1 VAKNSNGFFSKLA
14 PEDRRFIR
22 KIGVFFFL
30 LLLISGGGLYAFTY
44 FEKQGKVPPA
54 ISELVKTHLG
64 SLIDISSYFSE
75 SKDSL
80 ANSEF
85 PDISSDIPAIPDI
98 PDIPDFSDTSS
109 ISDLS
114 DFELPPSLVTPT
126 ETEERVEQVTDAYID
141 SRSTEPPAQASMSG
155 ISKMF
160 LEKPKLAARLGHL
173 LLDAGYPDEAVYI
186 LQNGV
191 SRDSAPIP
199 VLVDLAYGHFYS
211 KKFETALSD
220 LDTAL
225 NKYPSNAD
233 LLTAKAAIT
242 GQHPDTT
249 QRNNADAM
257 FKAILKKN
265 PESAETNYQYG
276 RYIMQRG
283 DFKKSQE
290 YLEKAVKFEP
300 YNSRYIA
307 RLGMVEFYL
316 KHDANAEILYKRAL
330 KINPDDYNTWF
341 NLGELYL
348 SGANESRFI
357 PEIRK
362 KTHLALESYL
372 KTIEHDSL
380 HASANY
386 RIGLILNGN
395 GGYREAIKH
404 LSIALKKTPSDISAM
419 QQLSSAYMLLGDT
432 ARSIYYLEEI
442 LRIDP
447 FNKVAANEYG
457 RIKRTGKN
465 VAIEN

>member
-14 PEDRRFIR
+14 PEDKRFIR
-22 KIGVFFFL
+22 KVIFFLFL
-30 LLLISGGGLYAFTY
+30 LLFISGAGLYTY
-44 FEKQGKVPPA
+44 TYLEKQGKVPA
-54 ISELVKTHLG
+54 VINDFAKTHLG
-64 SLIDISSYFSE
+64 SLIDIDTNSPE
-75 SKDSL
+75 SQDSL
-80 ANSEF
+80 KSTNL
-85 PDISSDIPAIPDI
+85 PDSSDIPYIPDI
-98 PDIPDFSDTSS
+98 
-109 ISDLS
+109 S

-126 ETEERVEQVTDAYID
+126 ETEERIEPVTDVYIN
-141 SRSTEPPAQASMSG
+141 SHSTELPDQASING
-155 ISKMF
+155 ITKMF

-191 SRDSAPIP
+191 SQDSAPIP
-199 VLVDLAYGHFYS
+199 VLIDLAYGHFYS
-211 KKFETALSD
+211 KKFETALSG
-220 LDTAL
+220 LETAL
-225 NKYPSNAD
+225 NKYPGNAD
-233 LLTAKAAIT
+233 LLTAKAAIL
-242 GQHPDTT
+242 GHHPDTS
-249 QRNNADAM
+249 QRNDADAM
-257 FKAILKKN
+257 FKTILKKN

-283 DFKKSQE
+283 NFKKSQE
-290 YLEKAVKFEP
+290 YLEKAVKIEP

-316 KHDANAEILYKRAL
+316 KHDANAETLYKRAL

-348 SGANESRFI
+348 SGANESGFI

-372 KTIEHDSL
+372 RTIELDSL
-380 HASANY
+380 HTSANY

-404 LSIALKKTPSDISAM
+404 LSIALKKTPGDISAM
-419 QQLSSAYMLLGDT
+419 QQLSSAYVLLGDT
-432 ARSIYYLEEI
+432 ARSIFYLEEI

-447 FNKVAANEYG
+447 FNKIAANEYG
-457 RIKRTGKN
+457 RIKRTGNGKA
-465 VAIEN
+465 AIEN